1 MILLRQD
8 HESCNAIRAS
18 ARQCE
23 HCDKLMPQRQRGFA
37 GRTKRFCSAA
47 CRVASSRENA
57 LRNAAGYNHP
67 SRYEIDARS
76 STKSESCEA
85 KNGHPN
91 PSGLVVPIDLLG
103 GSQRGSL
110 DRETWQKI
118 LWREVVCAMTS
129 PRTRRSKRTQRSVS
143 PFAMLHWYVLDS
155 QGWHDL
161 TLMARCSYLELSRRY
176 DGANNGTIGMSA
188 RDLASRLNRS
198 PSHAAKSLRELEDAG
213 FITIT
218 KQGTFKRKNRLAS
231 EYRLNAFISDLDSDP
246 PDRRWNNSR

>member
-1 MILLRQD
+1 
-8 HESCNAIRAS
+8 
-18 ARQCE
+18 
-23 HCDKLMPQRQRGFA
+23 
-37 GRTKRFCSAA
+37 
-47 CRVASSRENA
+47 
-57 LRNAAGYNHP
+57 
-67 SRYEIDARS
+67 
-76 STKSESCEA
+76 
-85 KNGHPN
+85 
-91 PSGLVVPIDLLG
+91 
-103 GSQRGSL
+103 
-110 DRETWQKI
+110 
-118 LWREVVCAMTS
+118 MTS

-246 PDRRWNNSR
+246 PDRRWNNSRWDGVTSNTVRWQNRALKEPPTPSQCDQQHRQHPNDLSHSVACDTHIEFTRGDGERDAHSELSVPSKRDPDGQKRGENNFGPFDERISALKNWGVNARKPWIKPAIVSDELRSLEEFPLEEIAA